1 MDSASLRSSVEFLS
15 NVDLPDQSGW
25 LLTAKLRFVDADV
38 SVWLYHPRSSPH
50 QTRAAKHLAVDE
62 LLDHGGELLRL
73 SEVIVTLMADRP
85 IRHRAA

>member
-1 MDSASLRSSVEFLS
+1 MYARFAPSLVLA

-38 SVWLYHPRSSPH
+38 PVWLYLSRSSPH
-50 QTRAAKHLAVDE
+50 QTRAAECLAVDE
-62 LLDHGGELLRL
+62 LLDYGGDLLGL
-73 SEVIVTLMADRP
+73 SDVIVTLMADHP